1 MHFVEGF
8 QMANFSFPMVKRFDI
23 FYLGEVNVG
32 LKVEFQECTRLQPGC
47 HMSAA
52 AD

>member
-1 MHFVEGF
+1 MLE
-8 QMANFSFPMVKRFDI
+8 RIDI
-23 FYLGEVNVG
+23 FYLGEVIVG
-32 LKVEFQECTRLQPGC
+32 LKIEFQKCTWLQPGC